1 MKQVNTHRFTVV
13 FFFLFLWRLEKAL
26 KGELFSKQDLSQIEG
41 FMRVAIAEAK
51 EAKVHGRRKLYAH
64 LDPLLI
70 PRSKQ

>member
-1 MKQVNTHRFTVV
+1 M
-13 FFFLFLWRLEKAL
+13 

-51 EAKVHGRRKLYAH
+51 EAKVRGRRKLYAH